1 MHVGAHTECG
11 AANERNREREG
22 AHECEFG
29 LNVLP
34 SLLYLIS
41 LMNPKS
47 STNWLLIVIESCN
60 ANRKPND
67 VIFPVVCCFVMYV
80 IIVTFF
86 LCRAPTER
94 MCWTGCWLSV
104 ASKRMVCD
112 TNTTHD
118 LSVWG
123 GGETVEFN
131 NRLKQVDN
139 VQHRNAKYTNFQLK
153 AVQPQ
158 VVLHNRLL
166 VGTTYAW
173 N

>member
-86 LCRAPTER
+86 CVVHQLSECVGLAAGWVLLRSEWYATQTQPTTFQ
-94 MCWTGCWLSV
+94 C
-104 ASKRMVCD
+104 
-112 TNTTHD
+112 
-118 LSVWG
+118 

>member
-123 GGETVEFN
+123 GGGKQWNSIIDWNKSIMCNIETQN
-131 NRLKQVDN
+131 TQISS
-139 VQHRNAKYTNFQLK
+139 
-153 AVQPQ
+153 
-158 VVLHNRLL
+158 
-166 VGTTYAW
+166 
-173 N
+173 

>member
-86 LCRAPTER
+86 CVS
-94 MCWTGCWLSV
+94 C
-104 ASKRMVCD
+104 
-112 TNTTHD
+112 TN
-118 LSVWG
+118 WA
-123 GGETVEFN
+123 
-131 NRLKQVDN
+131 N
-139 VQHRNAKYTNFQLK
+139 VLDW
-153 AVQPQ
+153 
-158 VVLHNRLL
+158 LL
-166 VGTTYAW
+166 VECCFEANGMRHKHNPRPFSVGGKQW
-173 N
+173 NSIIDWNKSIMCNIETQNTQISS